1 MNGDQSST
9 NSVEKRMEKAMDED
23 KKDSGGV
30 GWFRFLPSTTHRT
43 RPEGSS
49 RVVQFHLLRSITDTQ
64 PILVT
69 RERRLSD
76 AALNI

>member
-23 KKDSGGV
+23 KKESGGV

-43 RPEGSS
+43 RPEALS

-76 AALNI
+76 HPLDI